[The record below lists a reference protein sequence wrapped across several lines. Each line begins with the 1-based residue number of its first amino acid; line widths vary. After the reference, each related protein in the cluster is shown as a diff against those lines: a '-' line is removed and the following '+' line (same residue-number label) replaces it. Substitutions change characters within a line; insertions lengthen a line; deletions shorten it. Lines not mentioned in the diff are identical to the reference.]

1 MSIRSQNKPS
11 AEFSTSTIADIVFL
25 LLIYFLL
32 TSTFVTQVGIKV
44 DLPRSTSEQP
54 STAKHSVTIDKD
66 GNHYWDNRLMESRD
80 GLPSLIEE
88 VLTNASQ
95 EDDVITLRTDREVTM
110 DEAAF
115 VMSAIQEHG
124 GKVVIQTRK
133 K

>member
-1 MSIRSQNKPS
+1 MGIKSRNKPS
-11 AEFSTSTIADIVFL
+11 TEFSSSTIADIVFL

-54 STAKHSVTIDKD
+54 STAKHSVTIRKD
-66 GNHYWDNRLMESRD
+66 GTHYWDNRLMDTRD
-80 GLPSLIEE
+80 DIPILIEDI
-88 VLTNASQ
+88 LTNDND

-115 VMSAIQEHG
+115 IMSAIQQYG

-133 K
+133 R

>member
-1 MSIRSQNKPS
+1 MSLRSRNKPS

-54 STAKHSVTIDKD
+54 STAKNSVTIDKD
-66 GNHYWDNRLMESRD
+66 GNHFWNNEQIADKTEIPSRIEAILTDDNTE
-80 GLPSLIEE
+80 
-88 VLTNASQ
+88 N
-95 EDDVITLRTDREVTM
+95 DVITLRTDREVTM

-115 VMSAIQEHG
+115 IMSAIQEYG

-133 K
+133 Q